1 MQVRSDQPIEYLD
14 QMTWDR
20 VEFHPFAIGGSEG
33 IVSLYE
39 ATENW
44 GHTILEYRSPIEV
57 NRWKAAILA
66 KGWLLAKTD
75 QHTSWR
81 CMNEHWPPAPP
92 IRATTVPPSGRNN
105 PQWRAFER

>member
-57 NRWKAAILA
+57 NRWKVRHFGERLAACQDGPTHFLA
-66 KGWLLAKTD
+66 LHERALAPS
-75 QHTSWR
+75 TSYTG
-81 CMNEHWPPAPP
+81 NNGAAFGTH
-92 IRATTVPPSGRNN
+92 N